1 MDINVDATVGGRG
14 PPHPRDV
21 NLKVRTHPRIAALK
35 GDVDCQISP
44 HSPLVST
51 ELDENGWVCGDNS
64 CGQLGVGPGAQ
75 EVHEPQPLK
84 VARRWACL
92 AMGASHTAAVTGQ
105 GEVYTW
111 GLNDC
116 AQLGMSSGRGP
127 AVDTPRRMELLVGW
141 NVRGMACGAAHTV
154 AFTMQDV
161 ITWGANDRGQCG
173 HGERAEPDWV
183 KPRSIKMLHDLMITQ
198 VVCGAAHTLCVT
210 GTSQVYAW
218 GANSRG
224 QLGLGD
230 VADRR
235 TPTLVDG
242 LWALP
247 VLQLG
252 AGDSHSAA
260 LTNNGFLFTWGA
272 NCQGQLGLPA
282 AAEVAAAAAMHRSAS
297 ERRRVNR
304 RVNQRFLTAMLEMEI
319 PQDRAELALHETGNV
334 GVEVAA
340 EWLFS
345 VPDDVLETHLAADPG
360 TPVEELGEAH
370 PDRDVLVPKRVALS
384 GVHGVA
390 CGAAHTVAHTA
401 DEVYAWGAGG
411 AGQLGLGPHVLSST
425 LPVAVASLA
434 GAGVRCVAAGAAH
447 TLFVTADG
455 GVLGCGDASYGAL
468 PLADEAAGGSCA
480 RGGRPP
486 RAGSRLAGGPVPAA
500 GGPRPHRPAGH
511 PFAAGGSACPAEPMD
526 CDGEPHGAGPED
538 GLEGEAP
545 RPASAR
551 HQPPLGGGWCVYHP
565 APLRLAFLGQG
576 RAGAVVSAAVAAPH
590 ASAFLTRGRDEP
602 APRPPSRL
610 WERLEAAVAAA
621 RDAPREEH
629 DARVKPIAIAVERIF
644 GSPAAICAAFGL
656 RDRVGLD
663 AALLDSVAQGIADL
677 EAASRGEAGAAG
689 PPAAGPAPPGQAVPP
704 TTWLFNGMHRGMEVL
719 LSELERNS
727 RLLGTPERA
736 QVLLAACQSLLLGDP
751 RCSQSLVP
759 RLCGV
764 VLAAPA
770 TTRHLLVKWWAE
782 CPAALLEARVVR
794 PLQRYLTD
802 ELYTT
807 KKLTVSVMNVIK
819 VLARVEEGSAA
830 GRVLPPDAFYNE
842 LISEKLD
849 VLDHYVAW
857 RQTHDT
863 PAHAPGAD
871 GPFSFCSYP
880 FLLNPRAKS
889 KLLHTEARI
898 QMDQTVAACRAEAA
912 AGGEAAGGEER
923 VVPAKRRA
931 PRDAAAAARG
941 AAAGGAARRD
951 AGDGSSS
958 ARGAARAGDGEL
970 SARRRDR
977 GPGGLR
983 WLFNTLRSGD
993 GAAAGS
999 SAAPGPATSSHT
1011 AAAAAAPVAGELT
1024 GVEDERRTIAR
1035 QASDG
1040 SSSLWKQGSLN
1051 LPAPEDSGFPG
1062 THPDMCIVRI
1072 RRNHLLEDALDEIA
1086 RQKPKDLFKPLRVHF
1101 IGEDGIDA
1109 GGVKKEFFQL
1119 LVAEVLSPDYGMLS
1133 YQPESRTYWFCPVTL
1148 EGEGAFLLLGLVLG
1162 LAIYNGVLL
1171 DFPLPLALYRKILG
1185 QEVRLRD
1192 LEDMQPSLGKG
1203 LRALLQYEPPVEEV
1217 VECEAMQVEVGVGG
1231 GDDAM
1236 EVDAATSSRHA
1247 ASRVDGAATT
1257 RATGAPAARPAPT
1270 PCALPG
1276 HSVEEVFCQSFVVE
1290 VAGWGERR
1298 AVELKPG
1305 GAGIPVTE
1313 DSRREFVDAYVD
1325 FWLNTSVH
1333 AQFEAFARGFLML
1346 CGGPAL
1352 QLFSATELERLVCG
1366 NPCLDFEGL
1375 QRSARYEGGYSADHR
1390 VVQWL
1395 WDVVGELDADERRL
1409 FLKFFTGSDRAPI
1422 GGLANLR
1429 CVIQRDGADSNKL
1442 PTSHTCF
1449 NTLLLP
1455 SYRSREKLADRLKL
1469 AILNSEGFGLE

>member
-1 MDINVDATVGGRG
+1 
-14 PPHPRDV
+14 
-21 NLKVRTHPRIAALK
+21 
-35 GDVDCQISP
+35 
-44 HSPLVST
+44 
-51 ELDENGWVCGDNS
+51 
-64 CGQLGVGPGAQ
+64 
-75 EVHEPQPLK
+75 
-84 VARRWACL
+84 
-92 AMGASHTAAVTGQ
+92 MGASHTAAVTGQ

-127 AVDTPRRMELLVGW
+127 TVDTPRRMELLVGW

-370 PDRDVLVPKRVALS
+370 PDRDVL
-384 GVHGVA
+384 
-390 CGAAHTVAHTA
+390 
-401 DEVYAWGAGG
+401 
-411 AGQLGLGPHVLSST
+411 
-425 LPVAVASLA
+425 
-434 GAGVRCVAAGAAH
+434 
-447 TLFVTADG
+447 
-455 GVLGCGDASYGAL
+455 
-468 PLADEAAGGSCA
+468 
-480 RGGRPP
+480 
-486 RAGSRLAGGPVPAA
+486 
-500 GGPRPHRPAGH
+500 
-511 PFAAGGSACPAEPMD
+511 
-526 CDGEPHGAGPED
+526 
-538 GLEGEAP
+538 
-545 RPASAR
+545 
-551 HQPPLGGGWCVYHP
+551 
-565 APLRLAFLGQG
+565 
-576 RAGAVVSAAVAAPH
+576 
-590 ASAFLTRGRDEP
+590 
-602 APRPPSRL
+602 
-610 WERLEAAVAAA
+610 RLEAAVAAA

-663 AALLDSVAQGIADL
+663 AALLDS
-677 EAASRGEAGAAG
+677 
-689 PPAAGPAPPGQAVPP
+689 
-704 TTWLFNGMHRGMEVL
+704 VL

-849 VLDHYVAW
+849 VLDHY
-857 RQTHDT
+857 
-863 PAHAPGAD
+863 
-871 GPFSFCSYP
+871 
-880 FLLNPRAKS
+880 
-889 KLLHTEARI
+889 
-898 QMDQTVAACRAEAA
+898 
-912 AGGEAAGGEER
+912 
-923 VVPAKRRA
+923 
-931 PRDAAAAARG
+931 
-941 AAAGGAARRD
+941 
-951 AGDGSSS
+951 
-958 ARGAARAGDGEL
+958 
-970 SARRRDR
+970 
-977 GPGGLR
+977 
-983 WLFNTLRSGD
+983 
-993 GAAAGS
+993 
-999 SAAPGPATSSHT
+999 
-1011 AAAAAAPVAGELT
+1011 
-1024 GVEDERRTIAR
+1024 
-1035 QASDG
+1035 
-1040 SSSLWKQGSLN
+1040 
-1051 LPAPEDSGFPG
+1051 
-1062 THPDMCIVRI
+1062 
-1072 RRNHLLEDALDEIA
+1072 
-1086 RQKPKDLFKPLRVHF
+1086 
-1101 IGEDGIDA
+1101 
-1109 GGVKKEFFQL
+1109 
-1119 LVAEVLSPDYGMLS
+1119 
-1133 YQPESRTYWFCPVTL
+1133 
-1148 EGEGAFLLLGLVLG
+1148 
-1162 LAIYNGVLL
+1162 
-1171 DFPLPLALYRKILG
+1171 
-1185 QEVRLRD
+1185 
-1192 LEDMQPSLGKG
+1192 
-1203 LRALLQYEPPVEEV
+1203 
-1217 VECEAMQVEVGVGG
+1217 
-1231 GDDAM
+1231 
-1236 EVDAATSSRHA
+1236 
-1247 ASRVDGAATT
+1247 
-1257 RATGAPAARPAPT
+1257 
-1270 PCALPG
+1270 
-1276 HSVEEVFCQSFVVE
+1276 EVFCQSFVVE